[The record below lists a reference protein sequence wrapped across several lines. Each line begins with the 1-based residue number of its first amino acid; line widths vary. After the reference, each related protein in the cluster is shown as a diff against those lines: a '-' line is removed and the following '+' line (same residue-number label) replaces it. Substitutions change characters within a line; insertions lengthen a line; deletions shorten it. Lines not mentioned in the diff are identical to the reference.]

1 MIRAWAVSAALVV
14 FASCA
19 PSASVTSSNSAAPP
33 TSTTE
38 IPRCSSARLTFLVEQ
53 FFARY
58 NARDLDGF
66 LALFNWAAPA
76 GGGGFGSYFDN
87 PGQPQQ
93 LSDRASLSAYLRGRW
108 AIDDRFS
115 IRAAGSYPEGLS
127 YPNANPTVEFSRSF
141 STVRQSGNVKL
152 VCNSGLLVA
161 VVMSSTQR

>member
-1 MIRAWAVSAALVV
+1 MIRAWAVIAALVV
-14 FASCA
+14 LASCA
-19 PSASVTSSNSAAPP
+19 PSALVTSSNSPTPP

-38 IPRCSSARLTFLVEQ
+38 IPKCSSARLTFLVEQ

-66 LALFNWAAPA
+66 LALFNWGAPA
-76 GGGGFGSYFDN
+76 GGGGFGSYVDN

-93 LSDRASLSAYLRGRW
+93 LRDRASLSAYLRGRW

-115 IRAAGSYPEGLS
+115 IADAGSYPEGLAF
-127 YPNANPTVEFSRSF
+127 PNANPTVEFMRSF
-141 STVRQSGNVKL
+141 SGVAQSGNAKL

>member
-1 MIRAWAVSAALVV
+1 MIKAWAVSAALVV
-14 FASCA
+14 LASCA
-19 PSASVTSSNSAAPP
+19 PSASVTSSNSETPP

-53 FFARY
+53 FFSRY

-66 LALFNWAAPA
+66 LALFNWTAPA

-115 IRAAGSYPEGLS
+115 IADAGSYPEGLS
-127 YPNANPTVEFSRSF
+127 YPNANPSVEFGRSF
-141 STVRQSGNVKL
+141 SSVRQSGNVKL
-152 VCNSGLLVA
+152 VCNSGLLVG

>member
-1 MIRAWAVSAALVV
+1 MIRAWAVWAALV

-19 PSASVTSSNSAAPP
+19 PSAPVTSSNSPTPP

-38 IPRCSSARLTFLVEQ
+38 MPKCSSARLTFLVEQ

-93 LSDRASLSAYLRGRW
+93 LRDRTSLSAYVRGRW
-108 AIDDRFS
+108 AINDRFVV
-115 IRAAGSYPEGLS
+115 ADAGSYPEGLA
-127 YPNANPTVEFSRSF
+127 YPNANPTLEFTRSF
-141 STVRQSGNVKL
+141 SEIAQSGNAKL
-152 VCNSGLLVA
+152 VCNAGLLVD

>member
-1 MIRAWAVSAALVV
+1 MIKAWAVSAGLVV
-14 FASCA
+14 LASCA
-19 PSASVTSSNSAAPP
+19 PSPSVSSPNSPAPP

-38 IPRCSSARLTFLVEQ
+38 ITRCSSARLTFLVEQ

-66 LALFNWAAPA
+66 LALFNWDAPA

-87 PGQPQQ
+87 PGQPEQ
-93 LSDRASLSAYLRGRW
+93 LRDRASLTAYLRKRW

-115 IRAAGSYPEGLS
+115 IANAGSYPEGLAF
-127 YPNANPTVEFSRSF
+127 PNANPTVVFTRSF
-141 STVRQSGNVKL
+141 SGEAQAGNAKL
-152 VCNSGLLVA
+152 VCNAGLLVD